1 MPTNKITDENKMKLH
16 SNKMNT
22 MSWTRWDSQGYF
34 FISSSNTILIVSATI
49 VPLEA
54 PTLHSDDWRWTALS
68 VRCISEL
75 DKRLSQSR
83 RDPNE
88 SHSLTSLLQGFWIL
102 FWLMMNLF
110 DSVCYWV
117 SLFWGLMAKFRRWQT
132 YWVTRSPH
140 NDKAQKSSLLIS
152 EIIKKHSFF
161 SLSDIQLLV
170 C

>member
-1 MPTNKITDENKMKLH
+1 
-16 SNKMNT
+16 MNT

-34 FISSSNTILIVSATI
+34 FISSSNTILIVYATI
-49 VPLEA
+49 VPLGA

-132 YWVTRSPH
+132 DWVTRSPH

-161 SLSDIQLLV
+161 SLSDIQLHSMLMHK
-170 C
+170 CRSLR